1 MSYTEERGGKMSVE
15 SQIPMQEMLN
25 VGKSFLLPVGTRL
38 QMEIGGIDIKLES
51 SAVGLI
57 PDDAI
62 IIKYPVTGNL
72 GSITHK
78 LFKGNKVM
86 IRYIY
91 GGSVFAFQ
99 SEMLGSTSD
108 PFRLIFI
115 AYPSLIAR
123 HRLRKNSRVQCYLPA
138 EMFLKNKNDR
148 DIIPD
153 IGYSGI
159 VSDLSIQ
166 GCCFGMIRSS
176 SNQTPP
182 HIRIE
187 GLVAVQIQL
196 PGIET
201 KIELVGAVRR
211 SELDANK
218 MNIGI
223 QFKEID
229 EDIKNRIADHILAIE
244 QFSFIE

>member
-1 MSYTEERGGKMSVE
+1 MNIEGQV
-15 SQIPMQEMLN
+15 PMQEMLN
-25 VGKSFLLPVGTRL
+25 VGKSFLLPIGTRL
-38 QMEIGGIDIKLES
+38 QMDIGGIDIKLES
-51 SAVGLI
+51 FVVGLL

-62 IIKYPVTGNL
+62 IIKHPFTGSL
-72 GSITHK
+72 GSIAHK
-78 LFKGNKVM
+78 LYKGNKVTV
-86 IRYIY
+86 RYIY

-99 SEMLGSTSD
+99 SELLGVTSD

-123 HRLRKNSRVQCYLPA
+123 HKLRKNSRVQCYLPA
-138 EMFLKNKNDR
+138 EMFLKNKNDTE
-148 DIIPD
+148 IISD
-153 IGYSGI
+153 VGYNGI

-166 GCCFGMIRSS
+166 GCCFGMIRSLTH
-176 SNQTPP
+176 QKPP

-187 GLVAVQIQL
+187 GIVAVRIQL

-201 KIELVGAVRR
+201 KVEINGSVRR
-211 SELDANK
+211 SEMDANK

-229 EDIKNRIADHILAIE
+229 EDIKNKIADHIMAIE